1 MTKTLTISVLAALLF
16 SGTTAFAE
24 VTQPSAKTA
33 PAPAPQQAVEP
44 ITLSPD
50 EVAGVVTLLGQ
61 MPAAQSSQLYNFF
74 IAKEQAA
81 QAAKAKK

>member
-1 MTKTLTISVLAALLF
+1 MTKTLTISVLAALLL
-16 SGTTAFAE
+16 TNAPAFAE
-24 VTQPSAKTA
+24 VTQPPAKTT
-33 PAPAPQQAVEP
+33 PAPTPTSAVEP

-50 EVAGVVTLLGQ
+50 EVAGVITLLGQ

-81 QAAKAKK
+81 QAARAKK